1 MRRSLILAVL
11 AGSLGCFGAGAD
23 DARRVFVETPGDQEF
38 TGQMIVRPKQGLAP
52 ADRARALA
60 MLDGITIK
68 SYAEIDEFIVRA
80 ETPEGAAEGTGEN
93 ALAALLMGSGLFQYA
108 HPNWM
113 CYPINTP
120 NDPEFPNQWHHQN
133 MQSELAWNISTGNN
147 DIIVAFTDTG
157 IDLTHPDLAPNRV
170 LGFNAPTDTAEID
183 GGQVND
189 LNGHG
194 THVAGCGAAI
204 GNNGIGVAGCG
215 WNMKIMMVR
224 VSDSTGGGAF
234 LDDILQGARW
244 AVENGAVS
252 ASSSYSGVNNDA
264 VGTTGTYIRSI
275 GGLHLYAAGNS
286 NSDWSTFDFPDTI
299 IVGASDQSDNK
310 AGFSSYGIAVD
321 IFAPGVSIL
330 STCNGGGYCFASG
343 TSMATPVANGVVG
356 MIWSVNPALTAD
368 EVEQILFST
377 CDDLGDPG
385 NDDFF
390 GWGRV
395 NLFRAVAA
403 ASGSA
408 GPLPPIAANDNAGT
422 VATGLPV
429 VLDVLA
435 NDFDPNLDPIIIDTF
450 DATTALGGTVTRSV
464 GTGPGGRDQ
473 LVYTPGLAGNDSFNY
488 TVRDPGM
495 LSDSASVTATVVD
508 SSLFRDADLVPFPVS
523 GVVTDYYALAQLSF
537 LPDFTTLTPISREI
551 RADINIPS
559 TNGVFGNSGLS
570 DDVGAVFTG
579 YIEVPATAVYTLY
592 TNSDDGSRLL
602 IGDTV
607 VVSNDGLHGMVEIGG
622 TIGLKAGRHA
632 FRAEFFERGG
642 GAGMIVSIAGGGL
655 SKQVI
660 PASRFDYASPCPG
673 DISGSSDPNDPGYGV
688 FDGNV
693 DSADFFYFLDLF
705 VGLDS
710 RADIT
715 GSSDPNDPAYGV
727 PDGMIDA
734 ADFFY
739 YLDLFVEGCG

>member
-1 MRRSLILAVL
+1 MRRSLMLSAL
-11 AGSLGCFGAGAD
+11 AGTLGCFGAAAD
-23 DARRVFVETPGDQEF
+23 DVRPKFVEVAGELEF
-38 TGQMIVRPKQGLAP
+38 TGQLIVRPRQELA
-52 ADRARALA
+52 AEDRARALA
-60 MLDGITIK
+60 MLDGLTIK
-68 SYAEIDEFIVRA
+68 AYGEVDEFIVRA
-80 ETPEGAAEGTGEN
+80 STPEGAAKGTGEN
-93 ALAALLMGSGLFQYA
+93 ELASRLMTTGLFEYA

-113 CYPINTP
+113 CYPLDTP

-133 MQSELAWNISTGNN
+133 MQSELAWDISTGSN
-147 DIIVAFTDTG
+147 DVIVAFTDTG

-170 LGFNAPTDTAEID
+170 PGFNAPTDTAEVD

-204 GNNGIGVAGCG
+204 GNNGIGVSGCG

-224 VSDSTGGGAF
+224 VSDSSGGGAY

-244 AVENGAVS
+244 AVEHGAVS
-252 ASSSYSGVNNDA
+252 ASSSYSGVDSSS
-264 VGTTGTYIRSI
+264 VGTTGTYIKSI
-275 GGLHLYAAGNS
+275 GGLYLYAAGNS
-286 NSDWSTFDFPDTI
+286 NSNWSGFDYPDTI
-299 IVGASDQSDNK
+299 VVGASDQGDNK
-310 AGFSSYGIAVD
+310 AGFSSYGVAVD
-321 IFAPGVSIL
+321 LFAPGVSIL
-330 STCNGGGYCFASG
+330 SSCNGGGYCYASG

-356 MIWSVNPALTAD
+356 MIWSANPNLTAA
-368 EVEQILFST
+368 EVEQVLFTT

-385 NDDFF
+385 NDDYY

-403 ASGSA
+403 ASGA
-408 GPLPPIAANDNAGT
+408 GGPLPPIAADDNAGT
-422 VATGLPV
+422 VATGLPI

-435 NDFDPNLDPIIIDTF
+435 NDFDPNLEPVVIDSF

-464 GTGPGGRDQ
+464 GTGPGGRDE
-473 LVYTPGLAGNDSFNY
+473 LVYTPGLAGNDSFTY
-488 TVRDPGM
+488 TIRDPGL
-495 LSDSASVTATVVD
+495 LSDTGTVSATVMD
-508 SSLFRDADLVPFPVS
+508 SSLFRDPDIVAFPAD
-523 GVVTDYYALAQLSF
+523 GVVTDYYALAQLSA
-537 LPDFTTLTPISREI
+537 LPDFSTLTPISREI
-551 RADINIPS
+551 RADINMPS
-559 TNGVFGNSGLS
+559 TGGVFGGSGLS

-579 YIEVPATAVYTLY
+579 YINVPATAVYTLY
-592 TNSDDGSRLL
+592 TNSDDGSKLY
-602 IGDTV
+602 IGDTLV
-607 VVSNDGLHGMVEIGG
+607 VNNDGLHGMAEVGG
-622 TIGLKAGRHA
+622 TIGLKAGRHQ

-655 SKQVI
+655 GKQVI
-660 PASRFDYASPCPG
+660 PASRYDYASPCPA

-705 VGLDS
+705 VGQNG

-715 GSSDPNDPAYGV
+715 GSSDPNDPTYGV

-734 ADFFY
+734 ADFFF
-739 YLDLFVEGCG
+739 YLDLFVQGCP